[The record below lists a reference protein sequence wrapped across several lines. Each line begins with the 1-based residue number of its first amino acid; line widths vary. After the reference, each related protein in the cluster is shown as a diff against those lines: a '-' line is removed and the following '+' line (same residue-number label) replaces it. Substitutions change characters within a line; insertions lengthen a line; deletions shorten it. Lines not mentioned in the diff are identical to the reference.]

1 MCLPTTQY
9 IDSHCWYS
17 RKLLIQPPHPPVNDI
32 LLCIKWKMFCFVYKY
47 STCIVSLIQT
57 CQLSERPLV
66 PGRSNKWLPTVHAAT
81 SFSCGFLPRSWKHI
95 PILQWQRS
103 MALSTSWDYL
113 VCSSPHTQ
121 CIVLVMIESFT
132 TNNWSLYRYEQLVDH
147 SIECPVRH
155 WGMDVCI
162 RTWFL
167 MFVILTVLVPH
178 DYHVKTWKFNLCMG
192 DLYCT
197 LIISK
202 VP

>member
-1 MCLPTTQY
+1 MIFYCALNGKCSALYT
-9 IDSHCWYS
+9 
-17 RKLLIQPPHPPVNDI
+17 N
-32 LLCIKWKMFCFVYKY
+32 
-47 STCIVSLIQT
+47 IVHVLFH
-57 CQLSERPLV
+57 LSKHVSYLNAPWSQDVRIS
-66 PGRSNKWLPTVHAAT
+66 GLPTVHAAT